1 VTLQGVIFDFDGTLA
16 DTLPLCFQAFR
27 EVLKPR
33 LGREVS
39 DAEIRRRFGP
49 DEEGVLRQF
58 IPDSVNE
65 SLESYLLTYE
75 QLHSVYPIAIPG
87 ITPMLDRLV
96 NRGLRL
102 AVVTG
107 KGPRSAAV
115 SLDHLALAKYFSLVD
130 AGTPAGERKPA
141 SIAKVLAHW
150 GFPPQD
156 VAYVGDTAVDM
167 HAAKTAGVV
176 PLGAAWLP
184 ATQSAELQRA
194 GAAEVFSDPQALAA
208 WAESQPRVNGGR
220 DRNS

>member
-1 VTLQGVIFDFDGTLA
+1 MTLQGVIFDFDGTLA

-27 EVLKPR
+27 EVLKPY

-39 DAEIRRRFGP
+39 DAEIRRHFGP

-58 IPDSVNE
+58 IPDKVNE

-75 QLHSVYPIAIPG
+75 KLHSVYTTGIPG
-87 ITPMLDRLV
+87 IMPMLDRLIDQ
-96 NRGLRL
+96 GLCL

-107 KGPRSAAV
+107 KGPRSAAI
-115 SLDHLALAKYFSLVD
+115 SLDHLALAKFFSLVD
-130 AGTPAGERKPA
+130 AGSPAGERKQA

-156 VAYVGDTAVDM
+156 VAYVGDMAVDM
-167 HAAKTAGVV
+167 RAAKAAGVV

-184 ATQSAELQRA
+184 ATRSAELRGA
-194 GAAEVFSDPQALAA
+194 GAAEVFLDPQGLVA
-208 WAESQPRVNGGR
+208 WVESQSRVNSGQG
-220 DRNS
+220 RNS

>member
-1 VTLQGVIFDFDGTLA
+1 VTRQGVISDFDGTLA

-27 EVLKPR
+27 EVLKPC

-65 SLESYLLTYE
+65 SLLSYLPTYE
-75 QLHSVYPIAIPG
+75 QLYSMYTMAIPG

-107 KGPRSAAV
+107 RGPRSAAV

-156 VAYVGDTAVDM
+156 IAYVGDTAVDM
-167 HAAKTAGVV
+167 RAAKTAGVV

-194 GAAEVFSDPQALAA
+194 GAAEVFSDPQGLVA
-208 WAESQPRVNGGR
+208 WVESQPRVNGGR
-220 DRNS
+220 GRNS

>member
-1 VTLQGVIFDFDGTLA
+1 VTLQGLIFDFDGTLA

-27 EVLKPR
+27 EVLKPH

-39 DAEIRRRFGP
+39 DTEIRRHFGP

-58 IPDSVNE
+58 IPDKVNE

-75 QLHSVYPIAIPG
+75 KLHSVYTTGIPG
-87 ITPMLDRLV
+87 IMPMLDRLIDQ
-96 NRGLRL
+96 GLCL

-107 KGPRSAAV
+107 KGPRSAAI
-115 SLDHLALAKYFSLVD
+115 SLDHLALAKFFSLVD
-130 AGTPAGERKPA
+130 AGSPAGERKQA

-156 VAYVGDTAVDM
+156 VGYVGDMAVDM
-167 HAAKTAGVV
+167 RAAKAAGVV

-184 ATQSAELQRA
+184 ATRSAELRGA
-194 GAAEVFSDPQALAA
+194 GAAEVFLDPQGLVA
-208 WAESQPRVNGGR
+208 WVESQSRVNNEQGR
-220 DRNS
+220 NG